1 MWSLLPTSVL
11 KSNGEATYYLTLISS
26 AINTYKTGKT
36 DTTSS
41 TPQTEVSTVQV
52 LKIVLSCI
60 YSRKAIVFLGKS
72 HWSIMYVSFPFQEHQ
87 ANNTS
92 SLKSCNS
99 SISQNSSSPILT
111 VYIPEQN
118 TLASKN
124 VPLRN
129 ENGKVKD
136 VESLL
141 THMMAV
147 ANPSDHALYSIIDGQ
162 GINSITAYQ
171 IYSHEKI
178 LVYF

>member
-1 MWSLLPTSVL
+1 
-11 KSNGEATYYLTLISS
+11 
-26 AINTYKTGKT
+26 
-36 DTTSS
+36 
-41 TPQTEVSTVQV
+41 
-52 LKIVLSCI
+52 
-60 YSRKAIVFLGKS
+60 
-72 HWSIMYVSFPFQEHQ
+72 MYVSFPFQEHQ

-171 IYSHEKI
+171 ICSHEKI
-178 LVYF
+178 LV

>member
-1 MWSLLPTSVL
+1 
-11 KSNGEATYYLTLISS
+11 
-26 AINTYKTGKT
+26 
-36 DTTSS
+36 
-41 TPQTEVSTVQV
+41 
-52 LKIVLSCI
+52 
-60 YSRKAIVFLGKS
+60 
-72 HWSIMYVSFPFQEHQ
+72 MYVSFPFQEHQ

-171 IYSHEKI
+171 IYPHEKI
-178 LVYF
+178 LVYFYSCPLF